1 MAQVATLKGLRLLVR
16 AGVGEEGGG
25 GKWRVAC
32 GREFVKGVARQVGF
46 DLDEFLIE

>member
-16 AGVGEEGGG
+16 GGVGEEVGG

-32 GREFVKGVARQVGF
+32 GGEFVKGVAREVGF
-46 DLDEFLIE
+46 DLEEFLVE